1 MAAGV
6 DFVFA
11 NHCYRV
17 GDKFYLQT
25 NGAPIGLE
33 LAGSVS
39 RPFMMRW
46 DKRYLKAVADAGIIM
61 RLYGRYVD
69 DSNQFPEARNADDTD
84 EVIAA
89 ELKEIANRMVDGI
102 EMEEDVPSRH
112 SDGKIP
118 ILDMK
123 VLMDEDGQIKY
134 QHYEKPVASKLF
146 LKGQAILQ
154 PQREQSKKMN

>member
-1 MAAGV
+1 MLKGYFLGFLSVCSKCCLLQAFQMIRKKKPIIALTVAAGV

-61 RLYGRYVD
+61 RLYGR
-69 DSNQFPEARNADDTD
+69 
-84 EVIAA
+84 
-89 ELKEIANRMVDGI
+89 
-102 EMEEDVPSRH
+102 
-112 SDGKIP
+112 
-118 ILDMK
+118 
-123 VLMDEDGQIKY
+123 
-134 QHYEKPVASKLF
+134 
-146 LKGQAILQ
+146 
-154 PQREQSKKMN
+154 

>member
-1 MAAGV
+1 
-6 DFVFA
+6 
-11 NHCYRV
+11 
-17 GDKFYLQT
+17 
-25 NGAPIGLE
+25 
-33 LAGSVS
+33 
-39 RPFMMRW
+39 MMRW

-61 RLYGRYVD
+61 RLYGRYVY

-123 VLMDEDGQIKY
+123 VLMDEDGQIKN
-134 QHYEKPVASKLF
+134 QHNEKPLASKLF